1 MMWPVTWTA
10 RSDTRNTAGPAMS
23 SDDRVGETTR
33 FTYRPNTEWYWF
45 PQLKPKEVS
54 VLKCFDSVTDRV
66 GTQPDIRLR

>member
-1 MMWPVTWTA
+1 VTWTA

-54 VLKCFDSVTDRV
+54 I
-66 GTQPDIRLR
+66 TQML